1 LLVNL
6 APLFPALLCVGCGS
20 IGGVGNPVRE
30 VLGHYTIV
38 SLLGAGGM
46 GEVYLADDPR
56 LGRRVAIKV
65 LPDSGSD
72 GDARRRMLREARAVA
87 ALDHPNVCTIYE
99 VGEHEGRPYI
109 VMQYIE
115 GETLFERL
123 QQGQMSLAEC
133 LDVGMQVAAA
143 LDEAHSRGI
152 VHRDVKPPNIIL
164 TPRGLVK
171 VLDFGLAKFSE
182 STDRPNDL
190 TMSKPGAV
198 TGTAPYM
205 SPEQLRSA
213 PIDGRSDIFSLGV
226 VLYEMAAGRR
236 PFDRDSAVTT
246 ITAIL
251 FEEPAPLAGEEYAP
265 LAPIVRR
272 ALAKEPSRR
281 FPTAALMREA
291 LQHALDRPRARPKRN
306 PTDEVDVTQRI
317 AAPVI
322 ARAKT
327 RIASLA
333 VLPLPGDT
341 RPEVEYLVYGL
352 SEGIVNALSQMRRLR
367 VLASTTVA
375 RYAGADI
382 EPRQVGRELNVDA
395 VVGVRARVE
404 GDALFVDVSLIAT
417 EGEGPLWTSH
427 FTRPVREV
435 TALAE
440 TIAREVGDR
449 VRERMSGAV
458 SKRAATTA
466 KKKRAADPE
475 AQQLFLKGRF
485 QWIKRHPEAVKQAMS
500 FFQQAVEADPMFAQP
515 YAGLADAFLMLGFM
529 QALPARDILPKCKA
543 AAQRA
548 IELDPTLS
556 DPHATLGYAAG
567 LFEWNWE
574 TAQRELDEAMRMNAN
589 NPWAPHWLGL
599 LSCGRGQTKR
609 GLELIELAQTLDPLS
624 PIIAIAAGIPLHVS
638 RCYDAAVRCF
648 QSVLDTEMSFA
659 PGHYYIGLA
668 YEQLGQYDEAIRHFE
683 KLFEIAGPV
692 ALYLGALAHCYGAAG
707 RTAQAE
713 GVLEQLRALGKQRYI
728 TPFSFL
734 MAYLGLGRDEEALG
748 ALEAALEE
756 RNAWLWFLPID
767 PRYDRLRGDPRF
779 AALVER
785 HGLSAYLATD
795 GC

>member
-1 LLVNL
+1 V
-6 APLFPALLCVGCGS
+6 S
-20 IGGVGNPVRE
+20 NPVRE

-65 LPDSGSD
+65 LPAGDSRD
-72 GDARRRMLREARAVA
+72 DEAKRRMLREARAVA

-133 LDVGMQVAAA
+133 VDIGSQVAAA

-152 VHRDVKPPNIIL
+152 VHRDVKPPNIII

-171 VLDFGLAKFSE
+171 VLDFGLAKFSDH
-182 STDRPNDL
+182 SNQPTDL
-190 TMSKPGAV
+190 LLSKPGV
-198 TGTAPYM
+198 ITGTAPYM
-205 SPEQLRSA
+205 SPEQLRSS
-213 PIDGRSDIFSLGV
+213 PVDGRSDIFSLGV
-226 VLYEMAAGRR
+226 VLYEMATGSR
-236 PFDRDSAVTT
+236 PFDRESAVST

-251 FEEPAPLAGEEYAP
+251 FEEPAPIEGEEYAP

-272 ALAKEPSRR
+272 ALAKEPAKR
-281 FPTAALMREA
+281 FPTAAMLRDA
-291 LQHALDRPRARPKRN
+291 LQHAVERTRARPKR
-306 PTDEVDVTQRI
+306 PRTDELDVTQRM
-317 AAPVI
+317 AAPVVP
-322 ARAKT
+322 RAKT

-333 VLPLPGDT
+333 VLPLPTGEL
-341 RPEVEYLVYGL
+341 RPEHEYLVYGL
-352 SEGIVNALSQMRRLR
+352 SEGIVNALSQTRRLR

-375 RYAGADI
+375 RYVGADV

-404 GDALFVDVSLIAT
+404 GDALSVDVSLIAT
-417 EGEGPLWTSH
+417 EGEAPLWTSH
-427 FTRPVREV
+427 FARAVREV
-435 TALAE
+435 AALAE
-440 TIAREVGDR
+440 TIAREVSDR

-458 SKRAATTA
+458 SKRSATTA
-466 KKKRAADPE
+466 KKKRAVDPE

-485 QWIKRHPEAVKQAMS
+485 QWIKRHPEAIKQAMN
-500 FFQQAVEADPMFAQP
+500 FFQKAVEADPMFAPP

-529 QALPARDILPKCKA
+529 QALPAREVLPKCKA

-548 IELDPTLS
+548 IELDPALS

-567 LFEWNWE
+567 LFEWDWE
-574 TAQRELDEAMRMNAN
+574 TAQRELEEAMRMNEN
-589 NPWAPHWLGL
+589 NAWAPHWLGL
-599 LSCGRGQTKR
+599 LSCGRGETRR
-609 GLELIELAQTLDPLS
+609 GLELIEWAMTLDPLS
-624 PIIAIAAGIPLHVS
+624 PIVAIAAGIPLHVA
-638 RCYDAAVRCF
+638 RCYDAAVMRF

-668 YEQLGQYDEAIRHFE
+668 YEQLRQYDEAIRHFE
-683 KLFEIAGPV
+683 KLPEIAGPV
-692 ALYLGALAHCYGAAG
+692 ALYLGALGHCYGVAG

-713 GVLEQLRALGKQRYI
+713 GVLEQLHALSKQRYI
-728 TPFSFL
+728 TPYSFL
-734 MAYLGLGRDEEALG
+734 MVYLGLGRHDEAL
-748 ALEAALEE
+748 ASLEAALEE

-767 PRYDRLRGDPRF
+767 PRYDRLREDPRF
-779 AALVER
+779 APLVER
-785 HGLSAYLATD
+785 HGLSAFIAVD